1 MPRKFLPRISSTE
14 RDMALLNNN
23 YAIKYGVGRTI
34 IYGECLLDADDHAEH
49 QFNIRFKSNYEYH
62 AGNELLD

>member
-1 MPRKFLPRISSTE
+1 MWRW
-14 RDMALLNNN
+14 
-23 YAIKYGVGRTI
+23 TI
-34 IYGECLLDADDHAEH
+34 IYGELDADDAEH